1 MNGVLKYKENF
12 FLRYKKEIALTLC
25 AVLTFSG
32 VVRYAPNDGTQNG
45 AIHAQ
50 NLNNQ
55 TVEEQGVANGYN
67 VLIDGTQLGVVTDR
81 DEGQATI
88 NHALEIIIADLGYN
102 PEVEPVLTFEV
113 NYAKEKNYMT
123 PDELATVIASQVIS
137 NLDRHKVMAY
147 VMKIGDDFTV
157 AVKNK
162 EDIKDI
168 LLKAQ
173 SMYVNSDIALDI
185 NLSKDEHNGLII
197 KPQVIMLKEGESASA
212 RTFTATA
219 TGTEENQ
226 INTEMVMAEAPKDPS
241 KEGVTVDV
249 DFAKSVM
256 AVEAY
261 VFEDEILSVDEAAA
275 LITKENEKAKLYT
288 VVSGDVPSTIAANNS
303 MPLSQLYDLN
313 PGLEQNTLKLKIGDD
328 LVVMVPESEL
338 PIATKEEVVYIEA
351 ITKGVSY
358 VDNPNVYKG
367 SDSVVDT
374 GYDGVLQLTAV
385 ISKVNG
391 KEVGREITNQTILKE
406 AKDKV
411 VSRGIKALPK
421 KGATGN
427 YKYPLTSFK
436 VTSPFGRRWGAF
448 HSGVDLSAPTGTT
461 VRASDGGTVTVAG
474 WRGNYGYLVEIDH
487 GNGIRTRYGHNSKIN
502 VKVGQKVAQYET
514 IAKVGSTGRSTGP
527 HVHFEILFDG
537 VAANPINYLEY

>member
-12 FLRYKKEIALTLC
+12 FLRYKKEIALTLG
-25 AVLTFSG
+25 AVLTFSA
-32 VVRYAPNDGTQNG
+32 VVRYAPSDAAQSG
-45 AIHAQ
+45 AIHARNTNSQ
-50 NLNNQ
+50 S
-55 TVEEQGVANGYN
+55 VEEQLVENGYK
-67 VLIDGTQLGVVTDR
+67 VLIDGVELGVVKNKD
-81 DEGQATI
+81 DGQAAT
-88 NHALEIIIADLGYN
+88 NQAVEMVIAKLGYN
-102 PEVEPVLTFEV
+102 PEVEPVLTFEA
-113 NYAKEKNYMT
+113 NYTNEKNYIASE
-123 PDELATVIASQVIS
+123 ELATTIASQVID

-157 AVKNK
+157 AVKNE
-162 EDIKDI
+162 EDIKKV

-173 SMYVNSDIALDI
+173 SIYVNTDMALDI
-185 NLSKDEHNGLII
+185 SLAKDVHNGLII
-197 KPQVIMLKEGESASA
+197 KPQVIMLKEEDSA
-212 RTFTATA
+212 RTFTASGIEEDST
-219 TGTEENQ
+219 TTQEPTE
-226 INTEMVMAEAPKDPS
+226 EAPKDAT

-249 DFAKSVM
+249 DFAESVM

-261 VFEDEILSVDEAAA
+261 VFEDEVLSVDEATA
-275 LITKENEKAKLYT
+275 LITKENEEAKLYT
-288 VVSGDVPSTIAANNS
+288 VVSGDAPSTIAASNS
-303 MPLSQLYDLN
+303 MPLDQLYDLN
-313 PGLEQNTLKLKIGDD
+313 PGLEENTLNMKIGDE
-328 LVVMVPESEL
+328 LVVMVPEPEL
-338 PIATKEEVVYIEA
+338 SIATKEEVVYTESI
-351 ITKGVSY
+351 IKGVSY
-358 VDNPNVYKG
+358 VDNPDVYKG
-367 SDSVVDT
+367 SDSVIDA

-385 ISKVNG
+385 VSKVNG
-391 KEVGREITNQTILKE
+391 KEIGREITNQTILKE

-411 VSRGIKALPK
+411 VSRGTKPLPK

-427 YKYPLTSFK
+427 YKYPLTNFR

-527 HVHFEILFDG
+527 HVHFEIRFDG
-537 VAANPINYLEY
+537 VAANPMNYLEH